1 MSALMDMEEEGWR
14 ESLNDPNLTEAER
27 ADIMASLQYAHPDTL
42 TRSQTPSNKITN
54 RSKR

>member
-27 ADIMASLQYAHPDTL
+27 ADIMARL
-42 TRSQTPSNKITN
+42 K
-54 RSKR
+54 